1 MADSKRST
9 IHLVQTP
16 SPKPQQSAD
25 PKDIAAEVLEVVREC
40 KQGLY
45 GYRAEAEVLVSQ
57 WAAFWTRWK
66 LLLCAP
72 SGGNAR
78 GNPMS
83 HLEQFS
89 TYLRSERGASDNTVT
104 NYLLDI
110 ERFERWLS
118 RRGKRIEKVK
128 RLDVQKF
135 LVWLMGH
142 GLSPR
147 SASRCLATLK
157 TFYGLLIDDGVITL
171 NPAKDIESPKIS
183 KALPKTVSESDVG
196 KMARCAGS
204 RKRWGPLA
212 VRDKAI
218 VLTFYASGLRESEL
232 ANLKLSDLDL
242 GSGFVKVWNGKG
254 GTDGIAPLSPPAV
267 GAIERYL
274 RVLRPKIARDKNSP
288 YLFLGRR
295 GAQFTRQRIWQ
306 VINAI
311 GWAALG
317 KRISPHMLR
326 HAVATAL
333 IKGGADIRDV
343 QAILRH
349 ADISTTQ
356 IYVHTDLSY
365 LRRIYDGSHPRA

>member
-1 MADSKRST
+1 
-9 IHLVQTP
+9 
-16 SPKPQQSAD
+16 
-25 PKDIAAEVLEVVREC
+25 
-40 KQGLY
+40 
-45 GYRAEAEVLVSQ
+45 
-57 WAAFWTRWK
+57 
-66 LLLCAP
+66 
-72 SGGNAR
+72 
-78 GNPMS
+78 MS

-89 TYLRSERGASDNTVT
+89 TYLRSERGASENTVS
-104 NYLLDI
+104 NYMLDL
-110 ERFERWLS
+110 ERFEHWLS
-118 RRGKRIEKVK
+118 RRGKQIEGVR

-135 LVWLMGH
+135 LGWLMGH

-147 SASRCLATLK
+147 TAARTLATLK
-157 TFYGLLIDDGVITL
+157 TFYGLLMDDGVITV
-171 NPAKDIESPKIS
+171 NPAKDVESPKIS

-196 KMARCAGS
+196 KMLRCAGS
-204 RKRWGPLA
+204 RKRWGRLA
-212 VRDKAI
+212 LRNKAI

-232 ANLKLSDLDL
+232 ANLKISDVDL

-254 GTDGIAPLSPPAV
+254 GKDGIAPLSPPAV
-267 GAIERYL
+267 EAIARYL
-274 RVLRPKIARDKNSP
+274 RVLRPKLARDKNSP
-288 YLFLGRR
+288 YLFLGRL
-295 GAQFTRQRIWQ
+295 GEQCTRQRIWQ
-306 VINAI
+306 LISRI

-356 IYVHTDLSY
+356 IYVHTYLTY